1 MFDWYVKNKLGKGL
15 CLAKWTN
22 STMHLGIG
30 TNHSCH
36 HPAPHKIPL
45 EEIEADPSA
54 LHNSKHKKE
63 QRNLMLQHKEPYECD
78 YCWKLENTQK
88 YSDRILMSKKKDSWP
103 YFNDIIK
110 TDHYDPTMLE
120 VSFSNVCNFKCAY
133 CGPSFSSK
141 WVEEIKTNGPYPT
154 STPYRDLV
162 DIQIPDREENP
173 YIEAFWK
180 YLPTMYDKLH
190 TLRITGGEPMLSRHT
205 EKLLKY
211 ITEHPNKKLTIV
223 INSNLGA
230 PKSIIVGFV
239 EKLKLIESN
248 VKRIEIATSGEAYGD
263 KLEYIRDG
271 LNFSEWLSNCKY
283 ILNSLPKVRLS
294 VMCAYNL
301 FSITSYEK
309 FLDTLIELKKEY
321 KRVYISFSYV
331 RDPSFFHVSLAP
343 KEWKHILEKTLI
355 KVKKNFNSET
365 VQRFKFVMSE
375 FDKDSNVQDLKDLKS
390 FLIEYDKRRGKEFL
404 TIFPEYSFIFS

>member
-1 MFDWYVKNKLGKGL
+1 
-15 CLAKWTN
+15 
-22 STMHLGIG
+22 
-30 TNHSCH
+30 
-36 HPAPHKIPL
+36 
-45 EEIEADPSA
+45 
-54 LHNSKHKKE
+54 
-63 QRNLMLQHKEPYECD
+63 
-78 YCWKLENTQK
+78 
-88 YSDRILMSKKKDSWP
+88 
-103 YFNDIIK
+103 
-110 TDHYDPTMLE
+110 
-120 VSFSNVCNFKCAY
+120 
-133 CGPSFSSK
+133 
-141 WVEEIKTNGPYPT
+141 
-154 STPYRDLV
+154 
-162 DIQIPDREENP
+162 
-173 YIEAFWK
+173 
-180 YLPTMYDKLH
+180 
-190 TLRITGGEPMLSRHT
+190 MLSRHT

-211 ITEHPNKKLTIV
+211 ISEHPNKKLIIV

-230 PKSIIVGFV
+230 PKSIIVDFV
-239 EKLKLIESN
+239 EKLKLIEAN

-271 LNFSEWLSNCKY
+271 LDFSNWLSNCKY
-283 ILNSLPKVRLS
+283 ILNSLPKARLS